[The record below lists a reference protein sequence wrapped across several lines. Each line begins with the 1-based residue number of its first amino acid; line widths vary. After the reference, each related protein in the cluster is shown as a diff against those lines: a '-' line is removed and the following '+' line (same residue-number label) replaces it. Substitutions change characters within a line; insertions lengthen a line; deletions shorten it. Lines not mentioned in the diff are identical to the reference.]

1 MWAVLPFL
9 MMKGGYTVEE
19 IVKYES
25 PQISVYKADLVTDD
39 AYSAPS
45 AAATAIITL
54 GAALISGGAGIVGC
68 IYTKKC

>member
-1 MWAVLPFL
+1 M
-9 MMKGGYTVEE
+9 EE

-25 PQISVYKADLVTDD
+25 PQISVHKADLVTDD

-45 AAATAIITL
+45 AITL